1 MTTQAHVAVESVDHT
16 AIRVAVSGE
25 IDLSNVAAIE
35 RQVFDAITNQ
45 LTAVSVDLG
54 ELTYLDSAGLR
65 VLFALGAR
73 LDTLQI
79 DLELIVPP
87 DSPIRRMIEFSGVA
101 TAIPV
106 RPARG

>member
-1 MTTQAHVAVESVDHT
+1 MTTQAHVAVEPVDHT
-16 AIRVAVSGE
+16 AICIAVSGE
-25 IDLSNVAAIE
+25 IDLSNVAAVE
-35 RQVFDAITNQ
+35 RQIFDAVTNQ

-79 DLELIVPP
+79 DLELIVPL
-87 DSPIRRMIEFSGVA
+87 
-101 TAIPV
+101 
-106 RPARG
+106 